1 MALGFCT
8 GETEWG
14 CLTSRGFSYVFI
26 VFFFFA
32 HVLFPSPS
40 TQTTSMCNLG
50 GFPPQLFFSILEP
63 RAALFS
69 CTHLLSDVA
78 SIPQYSNHYSVP
90 CFISCLW
97 QQVTSTD
104 SYLLTSLGGR
114 GTQQRDSLLLL
125 QLQEVWSVGWSL
137 DSPLF
142 NPLWCKP
149 GCYSSKCGARSCRHR
164 AADAHFPSPSL
175 FAAYSSHL
183 PSNLLS
189 HSLINTNATQNVAHR
204 LMPFQ
209 TL

>member
-8 GETEWG
+8 GETVRMLDIQRFFL
-14 CLTSRGFSYVFI
+14 CFHRI
-26 VFFFFA
+26 FFFA
-32 HVLFPSPS
+32 YVLFPSPS

-50 GFPPQLFFSILEP
+50 VFLLFSLIFLHP
-63 RAALFS
+63 RATLFS
-69 CTHLLSDVA
+69 CTQLLSDVA
-78 SIPQYSNHYSVP
+78 SIPQYSKRYSVP
-90 CFISCLW
+90 RFISCLW

-114 GTQQRDSLLLL
+114 GTQQRDNLLLL

-164 AADAHFPSPSL
+164 AADAHFALPSL
-175 FAAYSSHL
+175 FAAYSWHL

-189 HSLINTNATQNVAHR
+189 HS
-204 LMPFQ
+204 
-209 TL
+209 